1 MLTVLIIVIILVV
14 HTTIAMK
21 MAEGNNI
28 IEIIFRFFFHGQ
40 MKRHW
45 QLIII
50 FKEHLKC
57 EVHITAA
64 IA

>member
-28 IEIIFRFFFHGQ
+28 IEIIFRFVFHGR

-45 QLIII
+45 QLIVI
-50 FKEHLKC
+50 FKEHLKS